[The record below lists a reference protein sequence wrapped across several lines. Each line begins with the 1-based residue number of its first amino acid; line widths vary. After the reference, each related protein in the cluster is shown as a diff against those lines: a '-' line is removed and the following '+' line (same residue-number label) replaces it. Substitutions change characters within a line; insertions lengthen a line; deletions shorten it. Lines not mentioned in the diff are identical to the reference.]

1 MATITINNPSGVNL
15 DDLTTHRASFAAS
28 SVTPT
33 TITVKYTDGWE
44 VVASGA
50 FEYYADMLVVTGKV
64 SSFQVLRPGGV
75 AEFSATLQTIED
87 NAGPIALATGVTSNQ
102 AMNFTLLIHTVMSST
117 DINGNDPAIIGGAG
131 NDSYFVNYERRWTM
145 DGGNGVDT
153 VKYSLGKDDYVI
165 ANTGSG
171 VSVDRVIDPNGTY
184 LQTLT
189 NVERLEFSDKTIIA
203 LDVTPEGNTG
213 KAMEFLGTVA
223 PTLINDTSIRGLI
236 ISLFDQGQTM
246 ESLSQLALDLNLL
259 PSTTNAALANAVCHN
274 VLGAEPNADL
284 TNVLVGF
291 IESHGQANFVAT
303 IAGMHLNVDLVGL
316 QQTGVEYLI

>member
-15 DDLTTHRASFAAS
+15 YDLTTHRASFAAS
-28 SVTPT
+28 SVTST

-50 FEYYADMLVVTGKV
+50 FEYYADMQYVKGKV

-102 AMNFTLLIHTVMSST
+102 AMSFTVLIQTVMSST
-117 DINGNDPAIIGGAG
+117 DINGSDPAIIGGAG
-131 NDSYFVNYERRWTM
+131 NDSYFVTYDRRWTM
-145 DGGNGVDT
+145 DGGSGTDT
-153 VKYSLGKDDYVI
+153 VKYSMRADQYVI
-165 ANTGSG
+165 QRTDSG
-171 VSVDRVIDPNGTY
+171 VSVDIVYDPNGTY

-189 NVERLEFSDKTIIA
+189 NVERLQFNDKTIA

-213 KAMEFLGTVA
+213 KAMGFLGTVA
-223 PTLINDTSIRGLI
+223 PTLMNDTSIRGLI

-246 ESLSQLALDLNLL
+246 ESLSQLALDQHLL
-259 PSTTNAALANAVCHN
+259 PTNSNLELANAVYHN
-274 VLGAEPNADL
+274 VLGGAASTEMTNA
-284 TNVLVGF
+284 LVGF
-291 IESHGQANFVAT
+291 IEAHGQAKFLATVAGLH
-303 IAGMHLNVDLVGL
+303 INVDLVGL